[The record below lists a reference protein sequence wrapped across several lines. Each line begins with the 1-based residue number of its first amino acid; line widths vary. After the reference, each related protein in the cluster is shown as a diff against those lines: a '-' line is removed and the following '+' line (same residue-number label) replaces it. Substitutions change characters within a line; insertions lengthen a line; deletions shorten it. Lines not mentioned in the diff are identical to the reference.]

1 MIIRKAY
8 RYQLKV
14 TAEQAGALSR
24 FAGCNRLVWNSAL
37 AVQKKCLDEKK
48 RVNNYSELCSMLVEW
63 KKELPFLAEVHSQP
77 LQQVLKDLTRGLN
90 DSFIG
95 AKGFP
100 KFKKKGKQDSFRF
113 PQGFKIE
120 GHRIYLPKLG
130 WFKFRKSQ
138 EIQGQPKN
146 VTVSRVADKW
156 YISVQTEMDVPN
168 PVHPSQSSV
177 GIDVGIVKFATISDG
192 TWINPVNSFR
202 KWEEKLAIAQQRISR
217 RIKYS
222 KNWTKQKVKIAKVH
236 AKIANIRKDF
246 LHKSTT
252 TISKNHAIIVM
263 EDLKVSNMSASAKG
277 TIAVPGRNVR
287 AKSGLNKSIL
297 DQGWYEFRRQLSYKQ
312 EWNGGSVILI
322 NPVNTSRTCSR
333 CRHVAPENRQ
343 TQAIF
348 ACVKCRHLE
357 NADVNAA
364 KNILAAG
371 LVVIACGELR
381 QVAV

>member
-1 MIIRKAY
+1 MSIRKAY

-263 EDLKVSNMSASAKG
+263 EDLKVRNMSASAKG

-371 LVVIACGELR
+371 LAVIACGELR

>member
-1 MIIRKAY
+1 
-8 RYQLKV
+8 
-14 TAEQAGALSR
+14 
-24 FAGCNRLVWNSAL
+24 
-37 AVQKKCLDEKK
+37 
-48 RVNNYSELCSMLVEW
+48 
-63 KKELPFLAEVHSQP
+63 
-77 LQQVLKDLTRGLN
+77 
-90 DSFIG
+90 
-95 AKGFP
+95 
-100 KFKKKGKQDSFRF
+100 
-113 PQGFKIE
+113 
-120 GHRIYLPKLG
+120 
-130 WFKFRKSQ
+130 
-138 EIQGQPKN
+138 

-156 YISVQTEMDVPN
+156 YISVQTEMDVKN

-202 KWEEKLAIAQQRISR
+202 KWEEKLAIVQQRISR
-217 RIKYS
+217 RVKYS
-222 KNWTKQKVKIAKVH
+222 KNWKKQKSKLAKVH
-236 AKIANIRKDF
+236 AKIANARKDF

-252 TISKNHAIIVM
+252 TVSKNHAIIVM
-263 EDLKVSNMSASAKG
+263 EDLKVRNMSASAKG

>member
-90 DSFIG
+90 DSFSG

-138 EIQGQPKN
+138 DIQGQPKN

-202 KWEEKLAIAQQRISR
+202 KWEEKLAIVQQRISR
-217 RIKYS
+217 RVKYS

-263 EDLKVSNMSASAKG
+263 EDLKVRNMSASAKG

-371 LVVIACGELR
+371 LAVIACGELR

>member
-263 EDLKVSNMSASAKG
+263 EDLKVRNMSASAKG

>member
-1 MIIRKAY
+1 
-8 RYQLKV
+8 
-14 TAEQAGALSR
+14 
-24 FAGCNRLVWNSAL
+24 
-37 AVQKKCLDEKK
+37 
-48 RVNNYSELCSMLVEW
+48 
-63 KKELPFLAEVHSQP
+63 
-77 LQQVLKDLTRGLN
+77 
-90 DSFIG
+90 
-95 AKGFP
+95 
-100 KFKKKGKQDSFRF
+100 
-113 PQGFKIE
+113 
-120 GHRIYLPKLG
+120 
-130 WFKFRKSQ
+130 
-138 EIQGQPKN
+138 
-146 VTVSRVADKW
+146 
-156 YISVQTEMDVPN
+156 MDVKN

-202 KWEEKLAIAQQRISR
+202 KWEEKLAIVQQRISR
-217 RIKYS
+217 RVKYS
-222 KNWTKQKVKIAKVH
+222 KNWKKQKSKLAKVH
-236 AKIANIRKDF
+236 AKIANARKDF

-252 TISKNHAIIVM
+252 TVSKNHAIIVM
-263 EDLKVSNMSASAKG
+263 EDLKVRNMSASAKG

-333 CRHVAPENRQ
+333 CRHVAPRSRQ

-371 LVVIACGELR
+371 LVVIAGGELR